1 MSPRRNEER
10 TVPNLVDAI
19 YLDSEPGVLTEL
31 DAAGTTL
38 ENPYVYDS
46 AARDLKAMADR
57 GLVRIAKEQVRR
69 GASGPLIAQISFER
83 LR

>member
-1 MSPRRNEER
+1 M
-10 TVPNLVDAI
+10 PNLVDSI
-19 YLDSEPGVLTEL
+19 YRDSEPGVLTEL

-46 AARDLKAMADR
+46 AARDLKAMADK
-57 GLVRIAKEQVRR
+57 GLVRIAKEQLRR

>member
-1 MSPRRNEER
+1 M
-10 TVPNLVDAI
+10 PNLIERI
-19 YLDSEPGVLTEL
+19 YLDSELGVSTEF

-46 AARDLKAMADR
+46 AARDLKAMAGR
-57 GLVRIAKEQVRR
+57 GLVRIMNEQVRCSPA
-69 GASGPLIAQISFER
+69 GALIEKISFER